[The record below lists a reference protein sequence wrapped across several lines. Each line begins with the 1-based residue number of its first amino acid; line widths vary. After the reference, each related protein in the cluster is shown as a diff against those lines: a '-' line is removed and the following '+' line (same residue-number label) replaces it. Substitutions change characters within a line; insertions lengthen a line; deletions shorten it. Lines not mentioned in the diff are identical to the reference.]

1 MIVESLTKFGLSAK
15 EAAVYKAI
23 FELGRSTATSIAER
37 AGINRSTAYVVLES
51 LLKEGLL
58 KVSELNGIQYYEGV
72 TNAIMQIT
80 EERLKKAR
88 EELETGKKLTEEL
101 KKLTTTDISNKG
113 GGNVSINTINKT
125 GYSSLFAKELRDEK
139 IIRIFISNTTDSEAT
154 SDRLSNFF
162 EALVSFRGKA
172 EILMTNSSHLRN
184 VLLKMTIPDRSIIYL
199 SEHGP
204 NHEGFLAASEKII
217 LNTTAAD
224 SFTIIHSAHLATA
237 VTALYEQAIRTAKR
251 WNVKASE
258 PPDSDPPRKKHGALV
273 KAQKRFFDGK

>member
-51 LLKEGLL
+51 LLKQGLL

-113 GGNVSINTINKT
+113 GGNVSINTP
-125 GYSSLFAKELRDEK
+125 FAGLRDVMGVGEITEK
-139 IIRIFISNTTDSEAT
+139 AQPEDAAQIKTA
-154 SDRLSNFF
+154 RLSTQSVSAD
-162 EALVSFRGKA
+162 EAAAQMAALA
-172 EILMTNSSHLRN
+172 
-184 VLLKMTIPDRSIIYL
+184 RSIK
-199 SEHGP
+199 S
-204 NHEGFLAASEKII
+204 
-217 LNTTAAD
+217 
-224 SFTIIHSAHLATA
+224 SATP
-237 VTALYEQAIRTAKR
+237 EQRR
-251 WNVKASE
+251 RVKGWL
-258 PPDSDPPRKKHGALV
+258 D
-273 KAQKRFFDGK
+273 